1 MQKKHKNIKCFY
13 AGVKINYSVI
23 FFSFVSD
30 EQIPSKTFW
39 ALRHVISNFC
49 SCFATAH
56 GEDARKSIPSLC
68 KTFPHIKVYDTDLC
82 KFLTKTVS
90 SLSTSLLH
98 FSWTL
103 GLILIYELRATQGN
117 ATQDYAY
124 IFVLFFFINPWINN
138 WHISWFVKNLTLS
151 PRPGYFKTNL
161 SCLVGFFFFLFPY
174 LAKAFVFSLQKPKKY
189 DKEEI
194 EYMFLYAL
202 SVGAI

>member
-117 ATQDYAY
+117 ATQDC
-124 IFVLFFFINPWINN
+124 IHFCIVL

-161 SCLVGFFFFLFPY
+161 SCLVGFFFLS
-174 LAKAFVFSLQKPKKY
+174 FSLFSKSLCFLSSET
-189 DKEEI
+189 KE
-194 EYMFLYAL
+194 
-202 SVGAI
+202 VW